1 MDDFKKPAKKLRL
14 EPSDNFNTPKVNAD
28 DHDFSQNTP
37 PIHSNFD
44 IPTVNLDE
52 IPPHKEPKEGKM
64 KKGLKPDWET
74 NRNGRVM
81 RVSASI
87 L

>member
-1 MDDFKKPAKKLRL
+1 MLQPLSGKRN
-14 EPSDNFNTPKVNAD
+14 EG
-28 DHDFSQNTP
+28 
-37 PIHSNFD
+37 
-44 IPTVNLDE
+44 
-52 IPPHKEPKEGKM
+52 KEGKM

>member
-1 MDDFKKPAKKLRL
+1 VLQPLSGKRN
-14 EPSDNFNTPKVNAD
+14 EG
-28 DHDFSQNTP
+28 
-37 PIHSNFD
+37 
-44 IPTVNLDE
+44 
-52 IPPHKEPKEGKM
+52 KEGKM

-74 NRNGRVM
+74 KRNGRIM

>member
-1 MDDFKKPAKKLRL
+1 MANVVDQSKEQMKKSVESTKENFAGIRTGRANPALL
-14 EPSDNFNTPKVNAD
+14 NGIVVEYYA
-28 DHDFSQNTP
+28 
-37 PIHSNFD
+37 
-44 IPTVNLDE
+44 
-52 IPPHKEPKEGKM
+52 KM

-74 NRNGRVM
+74 KRNGRVM